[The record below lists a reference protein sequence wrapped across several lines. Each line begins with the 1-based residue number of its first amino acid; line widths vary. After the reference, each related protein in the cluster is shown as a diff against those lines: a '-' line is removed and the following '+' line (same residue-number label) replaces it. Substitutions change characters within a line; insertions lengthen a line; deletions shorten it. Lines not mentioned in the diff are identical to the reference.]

1 MQGAKILLV
10 DDDKNTLATLGDLLE
25 EEGYAVVTAADGKE
39 ALNKID
45 NEDPDVALIDT
56 RLPGIDGYEV
66 CKRMKEIEGL
76 TTKIII
82 YTAYVDAVNVAKA
95 REVGA
100 DDFIGKTSDFGN
112 MRRAIKKLLT
122 IDPR

>member
-10 DDDKNTLATLGDLLE
+10 DDDKNTLETLGDLLE
-25 EEGYAVVTAADGKE
+25 QEGYAVVTAADGKE

-45 NEDPDVALIDT
+45 HEEPDVALIDT

-112 MRRAIKKLLT
+112 MRRAIKRLLT